1 MTPENR
7 KPRQKNTPTPAEH
20 PHQNGANLTVNE
32 QAKRQSAYNDAE
44 KKAVDKYIHN

>member
-1 MTPENR
+1 MSLENR
-7 KPRQKNTPTPAEH
+7 KKSDKKTPTTNEKSSP
-20 PHQNGANLTVNE
+20 NGANLTVNE